1 MRALRPIALCALLAL
16 PVGSGACGND
26 TCKTNDDCPAGKIC
40 RVGLCARDPGLTDT
54 LVTGDADALF
64 DVTLNCDPAGATDLV
79 MNEILADPP
88 SGADVNGD
96 GTAST
101 TDDEFVELVNVSNR
115 DVALTNVTI
124 KVNDKTVVAGAFCL
138 PPNAAR
144 VVFHTDGLPAL
155 TNGGASVS
163 LLVDGLT
170 VQTHTYGSEGGS
182 DQSLTLAVQLDPTSS
197 WVKHKEISTAPYSAG
212 TCANGNAF
220 PDCAGSPPVE
230 GDADVSDSE
239 IVAACSTLPVA
250 GDLVINE
257 ILADPGAVNDANQDG
272 TFDGSQDEFVEIV
285 NVSASTL
292 LLSGV
297 TISEGGGKKFT
308 FPAGTC
314 LEAGRSA
321 VMFGTYA
328 GGGDFGGALAFGY
341 NGTFGLN
348 NGGDTVVVKDGA
360 GTTIDS
366 VTYGGDADSDQSVTR
381 AVDGDIA
388 SVFVKH
394 TLAAGSGGTRMS
406 PGRCQSGK
414 AFPDC
419 GEPPVEGTGDVVED
433 TSGDAVTPT
442 DTTATDTAT
451 ADEVGPTCGPAAGVG
466 DLVLNEVGLNPN
478 GLDWNQDGTPNNTQD
493 EFVEV
498 VSTAAGAIQLAG
510 VKIQDK
516 SGGAFTFPNLCLE
529 AGNAVLVFGGGGTLF
544 SVSALPA
551 GNAAPQ
557 QHRRVVDA
565 ARRWRRDPRQ
575 LPAAQRDRR
584 RHVGA
589 GSRDDRELRAPQRGD
604 HRGWGGGQPGALRQ
618 RERVPELPVA
628 PRFALEFAALGAY
641 LCPAGV
647 GSRCHER

>member
-1 MRALRPIALCALLAL
+1 MRALRSIAICALLAL

-40 RVGLCARDPGLTDT
+40 RVGLCARDPGLNDT
-54 LVTGDADALF
+54 LVNGDADALF

-115 DVALTNVTI
+115 DVGLKNVEI

-144 VVFHTDGLPAL
+144 VVFHTDGLPSL
-155 TNGGASVS
+155 TNGGATVS
-163 LLVDGLT
+163 LLIDGLT
-170 VQTHTYGSEGGS
+170 VQTHTYGSEGGN
-182 DQSLTLAVQLDPTSS
+182 DQSLTLATQLDPTSS
-197 WVKHKEISTAPYSAG
+197 WVKHKDLAAAAYSPG

-220 PDCAGSPPVE
+220 PDCTGNPPVE
-230 GDADVSDSE
+230 GDADVGDSE
-239 IVAACSTLPVA
+239 IVAACSTMPMA

-257 ILADPGAVNDANQDG
+257 IMADPGSVNDANQDG

-297 TISEGGGKKFT
+297 TISEGGGKVFT

-314 LEAGRSA
+314 LDAGRSA

-348 NGGDTVVVKDGA
+348 NGGDTVLVKDGA
-360 GTTIDS
+360 GATIDS

-388 SVFVKH
+388 SAFVKH

-433 TSGDAVTPT
+433 TSGDTVNPT
-442 DTTATDTAT
+442 DT
-451 ADEVGPTCGPAAGVG
+451 ADVGPTCGPGPLVG
-466 DLVLNEVGLNPN
+466 DLRINEIMANPDGVKWSGDATEDSTTNINSRHEYVEIVNASDHTVEADGVELIVGTTVKYTV
-478 GLDWNQDGTPNNTQD
+478 GTKGEPTCL
-493 EFVEV
+493 
-498 VSTAAGAIQLAG
+498 AAGEAI
-510 VKIQDK
+510 
-516 SGGAFTFPNLCLE
+516 
-529 AGNAVLVFGGGGTLF
+529 LVFGGGTPTI
-544 SVSALPA
+544 A
-551 GNAAPQ
+551 
-557 QHRRVVDA
+557 
-565 ARRWRRDPRQ
+565 
-575 LPAAQRDRR
+575 
-584 RHVGA
+584 
-589 GSRDDRELRAPQRGD
+589 
-604 HRGWGGGQPGALRQ
+604 
-618 RERVPELPVA
+618 
-628 PRFALEFAALGAY
+628 
-641 LCPAGV
+641 PAGV
-647 GSRCHER
+647 VVVPAGPTAGLSLTNGGNTLALKSEAADIDTYQYPAAIAGKSWVRDPDGSGAFVDHSTVSGAIGNGSPGTCTDGSAFPGCLP